1 MAITLI
7 NVSQFIPILSHVHVY
22 DLVHRSSLLLVRII
36 DLKSRI
42 KKTVNHLHP
51 DKSLEN
57 LYNEMTD
64 RHEGVKYELAFL

>member
-7 NVSQFIPILSHVHVY
+7 NVSQFIPILSRVY

>member
-7 NVSQFIPILSHVHVY
+7 NVSQIIPILSHVY